1 MKGDRISKPLNS
13 IYKKMKCSIIIRAF
27 NEENHIGKL
36 IKGIK
41 NQKTSS
47 EIEIILVDS
56 GSTDN
61 TVNIAEKEGVIIVSI
76 TPEEFS
82 FGYALNI
89 GCEKATGDILLFASS
104 HVYPVY
110 NNWIEKILDPF
121 KKENVALVY
130 GRQIGDEN
138 SKFSEK
144 RLLAKWFPATSNYNQ
159 LHPFCNNA
167 NAAIR
172 KSLWLNQQYDETITG
187 LEDLA
192 WAEKILQKGF
202 HLFYE
207 AEAII
212 VHVHEE
218 TPKKIFNRY
227 YREAIAFKRISPYA
241 KFSIFDLC
249 YLSFTNIISDY
260 YYAIKEMVFIKNV
273 IDIPLFRILQFYGTW
288 KGYHHSGNMD
298 SSIRTR
304 FYYPNNFL
312 RKQKKTKIEANKINY
327 E

>member
-1 MKGDRISKPLNS
+1 
-13 IYKKMKCSIIIRAF
+13 MKCSIIIRAF
-27 NEENHIGKL
+27 NEEKHIGKL

-41 NQKTSS
+41 NQKTTY

-61 TVNIAEKEGVIIVSI
+61 TIQIAKNEGAIIVSI
-76 TPEEFS
+76 KPEEFS

-89 GCEKATGDILLFASS
+89 GCEKANGEILLFASA

-110 NNWIEKILDPF
+110 NNWIEKMLEPF
-121 KKENVALVY
+121 NKNNVALVY
-130 GRQIGDEN
+130 GRQIGDKL
-138 SKFSEK
+138 SKYSEK
-144 RLLAKWFPATSNYNQ
+144 RLLTKWFPSTSNYHQ

-172 KSLWLNQQYDETITG
+172 KSLWNEQHYDETLTG

-192 WAEKILQKGF
+192 WAEKILQKGY

-218 TPKKIFNRY
+218 TPKKVYNRY
-227 YREAIAFKRISPYA
+227 FREALAYKRISPYA
-241 KFSIFDLC
+241 RFSIFDFI
-249 YLSFTNIISDY
+249 YLSITNIISDY
-260 YYAIKEMVFIKNV
+260 YYSIKEMVFFKN
-273 IDIPLFRILQFYGTW
+273 ILDIPIFRILQFYGTW

-298 SSIRTR
+298 NSLRTR

-312 RKQKKTKIEANKINY
+312 RKQKTTKIEANKIHY

>member
-1 MKGDRISKPLNS
+1 
-13 IYKKMKCSIIIRAF
+13 MKCSIIIRAF
-27 NEENHIGKL
+27 NEEKHIGKL

-41 NQKTSS
+41 NQICSA
-47 EIEIILVDS
+47 EIEIILVNS

-61 TVNIAEKEGVIIVSI
+61 TAEIAKNEGAIVVNIK
-76 TPEEFS
+76 PEEFS

-89 GCEKATGDILLFASS
+89 GCKKASGDILLFASA

-110 NNWIEKILDPF
+110 NNWIEKMLEPF
-121 KKENVALVY
+121 KKDNVALVY
-130 GRQIGDEN
+130 GRQIGDDA
-138 SKFSEK
+138 SKYSEK
-144 RLLAKWFPATSNYNQ
+144 RLLIKWFPPTSNYNQ

-172 KSLWLNQQYDETITG
+172 KSLWLEQHYDETLTG

-202 HLFYE
+202 HLIYE

-218 TPKKIFNRY
+218 TPKKVYNRY

-241 KFSIFDLC
+241 KFSLIDFV
-249 YLSFTNIISDY
+249 YLSFTNILSDY
-260 YYAIKEMVFIKNV
+260 YYAIKEFTIFKNI
-273 IDIPLFRILQFYGTW
+273 IDIPVFRVLQFFGTW

-298 SSIRTR
+298 NTIRTR

-312 RKQKKTKIEANKINY
+312 RKQKSLKIEANKINY